1 MVDNVRWGAFQ
12 CPTVETVERHMNNW
26 ASLAKC
32 SRVVELI
39 EAALTRWG
47 HNYLLDWPTRLQV
60 VVNRTDATTMRC
72 VVEVLYVQMWRDN
85 TPDPMGVAELK
96 RTVPEILWVHAYLRN
111 FALKYKE
118 LFQAPDSSS
127 AASSLEL
134 VKEWIRSPVAFFVTT
149 ESSERD
155 STWLQAM
162 PNEALRL
169 FMLHVLDLHQI
180 YYLPQI
186 QGGAHLDGQGNV

>member
-1 MVDNVRWGAFQ
+1 
-12 CPTVETVERHMNNW
+12 MNNW

-47 HNYLLDWPTRLQV
+47 RNNLLDWPTKLQV
-60 VVNRTDATTMRC
+60 IVNKTDATTMRY

-111 FALKYKE
+111 VALKYKE

-127 AASSLEL
+127 AASALKL
-134 VKEWIRSPVAFFVTT
+134 VKEWIRSPLAFFVTT

-162 PNEALRL
+162 PNEAPR
-169 FMLHVLDLHQI
+169 FVMKHVLDLHQGYFSGEI
-180 YYLPQI
+180 K
-186 QGGAHLDGQGNV
+186 GALACGAAEKV